1 MSHETRVINIMKRY
15 TQDELRSFLDRDEAP
30 PIPLQRKQIREW
42 LEEQAAAPAISARAL
57 LQGRLPS
64 PTQALVVAELEIE
77 KAPSACRLMPSSV
90 KLWSSYED
98 KAINACIIEHQ
109 NQADNIIRR

>member
-1 MSHETRVINIMKRY
+1 MKCF

-42 LEEQAAAPAISARAL
+42 LEEQAAAQAGAPAISARAL
-57 LQGRLPS
+57 LQRRLPS
-64 PTQALVVAELEIE
+64 PTQALVVAEFEIE
-77 KAPSACRLMPSSV
+77 KAPSACRLKPSSV
-90 KLWSSYED
+90 KLWSSHEG
-98 KAINACIIEHQ
+98 KAMDACVIEHQ